1 MSGRYLVVGLRR
13 SGIAACEAIARVW
26 PGSEILAADAGPTS
40 TSPGS
45 CRSASKP
52 RLGGAL
58 AGVDGLTAL
67 VKSPGVPGEAA
78 QVAAARAAGVPV
90 WSEVEL
96 AARMMPDNP
105 IAGVTGTN
113 GKTTTTHLLGAMMRE
128 GGIEAEVAGNVGRAL
143 TELPGRIAAG
153 DVDRVRALELPA
165 RGHRPLPLPGRGDPE
180 RHARP
185 PRPARSMEG
194 YLRCK
199 LRILENQV
207 AGDIAVL
214 NGDDPVLRGAALPGG
229 GRRTWFSAGRSGR
242 LDWEHAR
249 LRGRHNLENAV
260 AAAAAARAAG
270 VGEAAVNA
278 ALRTFDPPP
287 HRLQPVAAARGVEW
301 VNDSKATN
309 PDATVKALT
318 AFDRGVH
325 LILGGSIKGGSY
337 AEMAAAI
344 AAGPVTRSYLIGAS
358 ADAIA
363 AALDAAGAAYV
374 RCGTLERAVAAASA
388 VAVAGDTVLL
398 SPACASFDQFRDYE
412 QRGERFAELARAA
425 AEYGSDPVYSCR

>member
-1 MSGRYLVVGLRR
+1 MSGRYLVVGLGR

-26 PGSEILAADAGPTS
+26 PGSEILAADSGTDLDVS
-40 TSPGS
+40 RLSPIGID
-45 CRSASKP
+45 P
-52 RLGGAL
+52 RLGGEL
-58 AGVDGLTAL
+58 APVQGLTAL
-67 VKSPGVPGEAA
+67 VKSPGVPAEAP

-96 AARMMPDNP
+96 AARMMPENP

-113 GKTTTTHLLGAMMRE
+113 GKTTTTHLLGAMLRA
-128 GGIEAEVAGNVGRAL
+128 GGITTEVAGNVGRAL
-143 TELPGRIAAG
+143 TELPGRVAAG
-153 DVDRVRALELPA
+153 TWIACELSSFQLEDIDRFRCRVAVILNVTPDHL
-165 RGHRPLPLPGRGDPE
+165 D
-180 RHARP
+180 RHG
-185 PRPARSMEG
+185 SMGE
-194 YLRCK
+194 YVRCK

-207 AGDIAVL
+207 AGDTAVL
-214 NGDDPVLRGAALPGG
+214 NGDDPVLRGADLPGAG
-229 GRRTWFSAGRSGR
+229 TRDWFSTSEPGP

-249 LRGRHNLENAV
+249 LRGQHNLENAV
-260 AAAAAARAAG
+260 AAAVAARAVG
-270 VGEAAVNA
+270 VGDAAVNA
-278 ALRTFDPPP
+278 ALRDFDPPP

-318 AFDRGVH
+318 AFDGGVH
-325 LILGGSIKGGSY
+325 LILGGSLKGGSF
-337 AEMAAAI
+337 AGMAAAI

-363 AALDAAGAAYV
+363 AALDAAGAGY
-374 RCGTLERAVAAASA
+374 RQCGTLERAVAEASA
-388 VAVAGDTVLL
+388 AAAAGDTVLL

-425 AEYGSDPVYSCR
+425 AE

>member
-1 MSGRYLVVGLRR
+1 VSGRYLVVGLRR

-26 PGSEILAADAGPTS
+26 PGSEILAADAGTDLDVS
-40 TSPGS
+40 RLEALGIE
-45 CRSASKP
+45 P

-58 AGVDGLTAL
+58 AAVDGLTAL

-78 QVAAARAAGVPV
+78 QVAAARSAGVPV

-96 AARMMPDNP
+96 AARMMPENP

-128 GGIEAEVAGNVGRAL
+128 GGIETEVAGNVGRAL
-143 TELPGRIAAG
+143 TELPGRIAPATWIACELSSFQLE
-153 DVDRVRALELPA
+153 DIDRFRCRVAVILNVTPDHL
-165 RGHRPLPLPGRGDPE
+165 D
-180 RHARP
+180 RHG
-185 PRPARSMEG
+185 SMEG

-207 AGDIAVL
+207 AGDTAVL
-214 NGDDPVLRGAALPGG
+214 NGDDPVLRGAALPGA
-229 GRRTWFSAGRSGR
+229 GRRTWFSAGDPGG

-270 VGEAAVNA
+270 AGEAAVNA

-344 AAGPVTRSYLIGAS
+344 AAGPVTSSYLIGAS

-425 AEYGSDPVYSCR
+425 AE

>member
-26 PGSEILAADAGPTS
+26 PGSEILAADSGADLDVSRLDALGIE
-40 TSPGS
+40 
-45 CRSASKP
+45 A
-52 RLGGAL
+52 RLGGDL
-58 AGVDGLTAL
+58 APVHGLTAL

-78 QVAAARAAGVPV
+78 QVEAARAAGVPV

-96 AARMMPDNP
+96 AARMMPENP

-113 GKTTTTHLLGAMMRE
+113 GKTTTTHLLGAMMRA

-143 TELPGRIAAG
+143 TELPGRIAPQTWIACELSSFQLE
-153 DVDRVRALELPA
+153 DIDRFRCRVAVILNVTPDHL
-165 RGHRPLPLPGRGDPE
+165 D
-180 RHARP
+180 RHGT
-185 PRPARSMEG
+185 MEG
-194 YLRCK
+194 YVRCK

-207 AGDIAVL
+207 AGDTAVL
-214 NGDDPVLRGAALPGG
+214 NGDDPVLRGADLPGG
-229 GRRTWFSAGRSGR
+229 GRRTWFSAGDPGG

-260 AAAAAARAAG
+260 AAAAAARATG
-270 VGEAAVNA
+270 VDAAAVNA
-278 ALRTFDPPP
+278 ALREFDPPP

-318 AFDRGVH
+318 AFERGVH
-325 LILGGSIKGGSY
+325 LILGGSLKGGSY
-337 AEMAAAI
+337 AGMAAAI
-344 AAGPVTRSYLIGAS
+344 AAGPVTRCYLIGAA

-388 VAVAGDTVLL
+388 AAAAGDTVLL

-412 QRGERFAELARAA
+412 QRGERFAELARSAA
-425 AEYGSDPVYSCR
+425 G

>member
-1 MSGRYLVVGLRR
+1 VSGRYLVVGLRR

-26 PGSEILAADAGPTS
+26 PGAEILAADSGTDLDVS
-40 TSPGS
+40 
-45 CRSASKP
+45 RLSALGIEA
-52 RLGGAL
+52 RLGGEL
-58 AGVDGLTAL
+58 APVDGVTAL
-67 VKSPGVPGEAA
+67 VKSPGVPGEAP

-96 AARMMPDNP
+96 AARMMPENP

-113 GKTTTTHLLGAMMRE
+113 GKTTTTHLLGAMMRA
-128 GGIEAEVAGNVGRAL
+128 GGIETEVAGNVGRAL

-153 DVDRVRALELPA
+153 TWIACELSSFQLEDIDRFRCRVAVILNITPDHL
-165 RGHRPLPLPGRGDPE
+165 D
-180 RHARP
+180 RHG
-185 PRPARSMEG
+185 SMAE
-194 YLRCK
+194 YVRCK

-207 AGDIAVL
+207 AGDTAVL
-214 NGDDPVLRGAALPGG
+214 NGDDPVLRAADLPGAG
-229 GRRTWFSAGRSGR
+229 TRAWFSAGEPGP

-249 LRGRHNLENAV
+249 LRGQHNLENAV

-270 VGEAAVNA
+270 AGDAAVNE

-318 AFDRGVH
+318 AFDHGVH
-325 LILGGSIKGGSY
+325 LILGGSLKGASFAG
-337 AEMAAAI
+337 MAAAV
-344 AAGPVTRSYLIGAS
+344 AAGPVARSYLIGAS

-363 AALDAAGAAYV
+363 AALDAAGAGYAH
-374 RCGTLERAVAAASA
+374 CGTLERAVSEAAAA
-388 VAVAGDTVLL
+388 AAAGDTVLL

-425 AEYGSDPVYSCR
+425 AG